1 MRGDSFR
8 MIRLTE
14 WCEQNGMS
22 YSTAWRLRREGK
34 FPHPTRKVGVA
45 VYVFEDE
52 EFHCDDESA
61 TCPHCGKAVEVEVI
75 LR

>member
-1 MRGDSFR
+1 

-52 EFHCDDESA
+52 EFRCDDESA
-61 TCPHCGKAVEVEVI
+61 TCPHCGKMVEVEVI